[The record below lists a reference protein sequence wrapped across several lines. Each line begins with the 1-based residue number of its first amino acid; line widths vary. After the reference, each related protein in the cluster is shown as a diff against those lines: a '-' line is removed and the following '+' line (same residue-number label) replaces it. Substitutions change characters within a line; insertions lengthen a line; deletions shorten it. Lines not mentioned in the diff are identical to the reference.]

1 MAMTQ
6 GFSILES
13 QAKNKIDELI
23 KQLKDPKIMPS
34 EEKIED
40 IISIQYTI
48 KGIEWVFQQVAK
60 VKEKSN
66 KEKEV

>member
-6 GFSILES
+6 GYEILES
-13 QAKNKIDELI
+13 LAKVKIDELI